1 MKTTFTMN
9 TTSERDHLLSH
20 LCVHISPDFYLLL
33 PFYALYS
40 KAVTLQVMQA
50 VVIALGIVPLLGICK
65 NHGLTRMESALTV
78 IAYCLYPV
86 MSGGCFT
93 ISMRICS
100 CRCLY
105 CRFVFSGKGKFKGQ
119 YHQSDLTAGGKK
131 KMRRCMR
138 CVFLFTCCLSRKRQA
153 GSATVSCLRQV
164 CCILFYNGAFVG
176 HRGRC
181 HDIPL

>member
-86 MSGGCFT
+86 MSGGCFYD
-93 ISMRICS
+93 IHENLFLPLFILSF
-100 CRCLY
+100 LY
-105 CRFVFSGKGKFKGQ
+105 
-119 YHQSDLTAGGKK
+119 
-131 KMRRCMR
+131 
-138 CVFLFTCCLSRKRQA
+138 FLERK
-153 GSATVSCLRQV
+153 
-164 CCILFYNGAFVG
+164 I
-176 HRGRC
+176 
-181 HDIPL
+181 